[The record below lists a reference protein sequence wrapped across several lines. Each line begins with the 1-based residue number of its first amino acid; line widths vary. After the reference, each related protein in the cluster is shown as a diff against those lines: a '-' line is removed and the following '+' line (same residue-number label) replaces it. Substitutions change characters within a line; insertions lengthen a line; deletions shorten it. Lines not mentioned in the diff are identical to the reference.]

1 VEEKKLL
8 PLAIALLMFPQLG
21 QTLYS
26 PALADF
32 VQRFHVAPQ
41 SASQALTTYFLA
53 FAVGVLAW
61 GWLCDRMG
69 RRRALLG
76 GLAVY
81 AAGSVLA
88 LLVSSFDGLLW
99 GQAIAALG
107 AAAGSVVTQ
116 TVLRD
121 RHAGAALARAFAIAA
136 MVLALSPAVGLFAGA
151 MLVDLFGYR
160 GVLWCLLLLAV
171 ALLLWT
177 ARGLPETRSTTATSV
192 SLWETAKLLSS
203 KCHVWRS
210 ALLVAALNVA
220 MFSYYALAPFM
231 FQRLGMSELLYGLSG
246 VLLAVGSS
254 LGAWTNRRL
263 ILAGWKTNRVMTLG
277 VVLTLGGGIGVQL
290 TQHSAWFVL
299 PMIVVVFAFGLAI
312 PHALGEALTAYKDRL
327 GSAGAL
333 FGLTYYL
340 MIGAGMWLAGWTQS
354 LGGSVMVCGYVA
366 VLIGWLWRP
375 QVKASA
381 ALATDSA
388 QG

>member
-1 VEEKKLL
+1 MVELVGEHLGHE
-8 PLAIALLMFPQLG
+8 PQ
-21 QTLYS
+21 
-26 PALADF
+26 
-32 VQRFHVAPQ
+32 
-41 SASQALTTYFLA
+41 
-53 FAVGVLAW
+53 
-61 GWLCDRMG
+61 
-69 RRRALLG
+69 
-76 GLAVY
+76 
-81 AAGSVLA
+81 
-88 LLVSSFDGLLW
+88 
-99 GQAIAALG
+99 
-107 AAAGSVVTQ
+107 
-116 TVLRD
+116 
-121 RHAGAALARAFAIAA
+121 
-136 MVLALSPAVGLFAGA
+136 
-151 MLVDLFGYR
+151 
-160 GVLWCLLLLAV
+160 
-171 ALLLWT
+171 
-177 ARGLPETRSTTATSV
+177 
-192 SLWETAKLLSS
+192 
-203 KCHVWRS
+203 RS
-210 ALLVAALNVA
+210 ALLVAASNVA

-231 FQRLGMSELLYGLSG
+231 FQRLGMSELLYGLGG

-277 VVLTLGGGIGVQL
+277 VMLTLGGGIGVQL